1 MEVNT
6 IVSNDEE
13 FIPSDDGTTNIA
25 NQSQPDIGVK
35 MSSTQPELY
44 MIITNISK
52 RANVKSLVLSGL
64 AFGCRGF
71 LVVGQKNFNFSSAFG
86 AGDTGKAILK
96 LVHRLD
102 SLEQCVQFVQHSL
115 HAQICG
121 IEIIDSALNVD
132 TEPFTTSICIMV
144 GNEGMGLSAKQMKHC
159 DYFIK
164 IPQYGG
170 GTASLNVSVAAS
182 IVMQR
187 FFQWRIRQCR
197 EDQNQ
202 NYSNND

>member
-6 IVSNDEE
+6 SNDEE
-13 FIPSDDGTTNIA
+13 VIPSDDGTTTTITKP
-25 NQSQPDIGVK
+25 SQPDIGVIL
-35 MSSTQPELY
+35 SSNQPELY

-86 AGDTGKAILK
+86 AGDTSNAILK
-96 LVHRLD
+96 LVHRFD

-197 EDQNQ
+197 EDQDQ
-202 NYSNND
+202 NVF

>member
-1 MEVNT
+1 METNDSCT
-6 IVSNDEE
+6 STNDERV
-13 FIPSDDGTTNIA
+13 IPSYNDSTKAISKP
-25 NQSQPDIGVK
+25 SQPEFPGVHI
-35 MSSTQPELY
+35 SSAQPELY

-86 AGDTGKAILK
+86 ASSTIPK
-96 LVHRLD
+96 LVHRWD
-102 SLEQCVQFVQHSL
+102 SLDQCVHFVKHSL
-115 HAQICG
+115 QAQICG
-121 IEIIDSALNVD
+121 IEIMDSAVNVD
-132 TEPFTTSICIMV
+132 TEPFTTSICIMA
-144 GNEGMGLSAKQMKHC
+144 GNEGMGLSAKQMRHC

-187 FFQWRIRQCR
+187 FFQWRLNQGR
-197 EDQNQ
+197 ED
-202 NYSNND
+202 